1 MAQHITNSTFK
12 KEVLESAK
20 PVVIDAYASWCGPCQ
35 HMAPIF
41 EEVAQAQGDA
51 CTFFKLNVD
60 EERELAAH
68 LSISSIPMFFFFKKG
83 ALVDTEGGYMSKA
96 DLEAKVMKLINS

>member
-1 MAQHITNSTFK
+1 MLQQITNATFS
-12 KEVLESAK
+12 KEVLESSK

-35 HMAPIF
+35 LMAPIF
-41 EEVAQAQGDA
+41 EQVAQEKSDV

-68 LSISSIPMFFFFKKG
+68 LSISSIPTFLFFNKG
-83 ALVDTEGGYMSKA
+83 ALVTTEGGYMSKA
-96 DLEAKVMKLINS
+96 ELEAKIMKLINP